1 MSTSV
6 APRVTTVLTT
16 TSELTLAERLAA
28 VRLSD
33 ADARELYRL
42 LLLTRSLDERMWRL
56 NRQGKVP
63 FAIPARGQE
72 AAQVGSAYALRR
84 GRDVALPYPRDLG
97 VVLVLGMT
105 PLEVLLSA
113 LARADDP
120 SSGGR
125 QLPMHWG
132 HAGLRIESSS
142 IPVGTQVP
150 QAAGTALAAKLRGED
165 SVTCAYFGDVATSK
179 GDFHEGLNFAAI
191 HKLPVVFFCQN
202 NGYATSVPQSLQMA
216 ISDVADYALA
226 YGMPGVVVDGNDVVA
241 LYAAMRDAVERARR
255 GDGPTL
261 LEAKTYRLL
270 PHTSDDDDRRYRDPE
285 EVARWEA
292 RDPLPCFRSELLAG
306 GLLDEPAET
315 ELLGQIRSE
324 IDQALVQAEASP
336 IPEPARARDHVLAP

>member
-1 MSTSV
+1 MTRMQS
-6 APRVTTVLTT
+6 PL
-16 TSELTLAERLAA
+16 
-28 VRLSD
+28 LSPEQLL
-33 ADARELYRL
+33 ELYRWM
-42 LLLTRSLDERMWRL
+42 LLTRALDERIWRL

-72 AAQVGSAYALRR
+72 AAQVGSAYALRA
-84 GRDVALPYPRDLG
+84 GHDLALPYPRDLG

-132 HAGLRIESSS
+132 HARLRMPSASS
-142 IPVGTQVP
+142 PVGTQIP
-150 QAAGTALAAKLRGED
+150 QAAGLALAAKLRRED
-165 SVTCAYFGDVATSK
+165 SVSVVYFGDGATSK

-216 ISDVADYALA
+216 GTVADYAPA
-226 YGMPGVVVDGNDVVA
+226 YSMPGVIVDGNDVVA
-241 LYAAMRDAVERARR
+241 VYAEMRAAVDRARR
-255 GDGPTL
+255 GEGPTL

-270 PHTSDDDDRRYRDPE
+270 PHTSDDDDRRYRDPA
-285 EVARWEA
+285 EVAHWEA
-292 RDPLPCFRSELLAG
+292 RDPLPRYRAELFAAALLDDATDVHLLAEARAQI
-306 GLLDEPAET
+306 DE
-315 ELLGQIRSE
+315 
-324 IDQALVQAEASP
+324 ALVHAEASP
-336 IPEPARARDHVLAP
+336 SPASATATQHLFAE